1 LVRGLDGE
9 LAITRKPAGDG
20 YLAATNFNLADP
32 ANTEGD
38 LPCWRYETA
47 LSMLAD
53 IQDHGSLSID
63 SSLGTLDAVHV
74 EGANNNTVY
83 SNVFDLK
90 NGEIYLVYWHQFD
103 EVIKLNVKEEI
114 TKGSNPRLLR
124 DVFSDETVT
133 RAKTEFLRYQGKI
146 PLIGEYFVW
155 GWYIL
160 ALISIVIVVW
170 DIARERSLPPALN
183 LFWPIVMVF
192 LGIVGMLSYWLS
204 YRKPYHN
211 REVKIPVWQRALGAS
226 AVSAAGYAVS
236 ILIMLV
242 SFYLFFPQGSSG
254 ILSLII
260 PFLVGLLIFRTPLVA
275 SLTKNKYHI
284 VLRKSLLVEFIS
296 TLFTVA
302 GLILTNS
309 FLIQLLGDFYPR
321 TMDPGQAL
329 FWGTLSIYGLMSLIV
344 IYPFHF
350 WLARRDYPIWI
361 RGFEDDGEISLVDGT
376 LRALPLREGWFF
388 LLIGVGALVL
398 AGILSS

>member
-53 IQDHGSLSID
+53 IQDHGSLSVD
-63 SSLGTLDAVHV
+63 SSLGILDAVHV

-124 DVFSDETVT
+124 DVFSDETVGW
-133 RAKTEFLRYQGKI
+133 AETEFLRYQGKI
-146 PLIGEYFVW
+146 PLVGEYFIW
-155 GWYIL
+155 GWYL
-160 ALISIVIVVW
+160 LTFLSLIVLVW
-170 DIARERSLPPALN
+170 DISRWRILPPALR
-183 LFWPIVMVF
+183 LFWPIVIIF
-192 LGIVGMLSYWLS
+192 LGAVGMISYWVS
-204 YRKPYHN
+204 YRKPHN
-211 REVKIPVWQRALGAS
+211 KREVKIPVWQCALGAS
-226 AVSAAGYAVS
+226 AVSAAGYTVS
-236 ILIMLV
+236 FLIMLV
-242 SFYLFFPQGSSG
+242 SFYLLFPEGSSG
-254 ILSLII
+254 ILSLIV

-321 TMDPGQAL
+321 TMNPGQAL
-329 FWGTLSIYGLMSLIV
+329 FWGTLSLYGLMSLIV
-344 IYPFHF
+344 IYPFHL
-350 WLARRDYPIWI
+350 WLAGRGYPIWI